1 LIFQVLALLLGVSTL
16 KLAGSPGISS
26 SITPALMPD
35 RIFYGVS
42 KALRRRD
49 ISNAKELVGWE
60 LQDRV

>member
-1 LIFQVLALLLGVSTL
+1 MIFQVLALLLGVSTL

-42 KALRRRD
+42 KGAEKKG

-60 LQDRV
+60 LPD